1 VKNLALTQYEMTTGI
16 ILFIVMI
23 LQFGLSAVLL
33 AKYSS
38 TKDKRVLYFSLFL
51 GFGTFAFLAISINFI
66 NILVTGNSIGAF
78 PYLLIAFGIA
88 PLSVLFWMIL
98 MTELMYQDKRKIIL
112 GIFLIYWIAIRVAFF
127 YLLFTDIDSL
137 ATNIW
142 IGGLQQG
149 IFLRVI
155 QVIRLLL
162 ILIFSI
168 LFFQQSHKSENKE
181 VRLKGTLFLLAIL
194 ILVGSMLLYSI
205 TQNPIFILIFM
216 IPSLLF
222 FYGSL
227 VMPSSLKRRLI
238 KESE

>member
-1 VKNLALTQYEMTTGI
+1 MTTGI

-23 LQFGLSAVLL
+23 LQFGLAVVLM
-33 AKYSS
+33 AKYTS

-51 GFGTFAFLAISINFI
+51 GFGTLAFVAISINFI

-78 PYLLIAFGIA
+78 PYLLLAFGLA
-88 PLSVLFWMIL
+88 PISVLFWMIL

-112 GIFLIYWIAIRVAFF
+112 GIFLIYWIAMRVVFF

-142 IGGLQQG
+142 IGGLQIG
-149 IFLRVI
+149 IFLRIV
-155 QVIRLLL
+155 QVIRLLT

-168 LFFQQSHKSENKE
+168 LFFRESHKSENKE
-181 VRLKGTLFLLAIL
+181 VRLKGMLFLLAIL

-205 TQNPIFILIFM
+205 TLNPVFILIFM

-227 VMPSSLKRRLI
+227 TMPEKLRAYLI
-238 KESE
+238 KERE

>member
-1 VKNLALTQYEMTTGI
+1 MAELTKYEMTTGI

-23 LQFGLSAVLL
+23 LQFGLSVVLL

-38 TKDKRVLYFSLFL
+38 TKDKRVLYFSLFMA
-51 GFGTFAFLAISINFI
+51 FGTLAFLSISINFI

-88 PLSVLFWMIL
+88 PISVLFWMIL
-98 MTELMYQDKRKIIL
+98 MTELMYQNKRKIIL
-112 GIFLIYWIAIRVAFF
+112 GLFLIYWIVVRIMFF

-149 IFLRVI
+149 IFLRVV
-155 QVIRLLL
+155 QVIRLLI
-162 ILIFSI
+162 ILIFGI
-168 LFFQQSHKSENKE
+168 LFFLQSHKSENKE
-181 VRLKGTLFLLAIL
+181 VRLKGTLFLLG
-194 ILVGSMLLYSI
+194 ILVLVGGMLLYSI
-205 TQNPIFILIFM
+205 TTNPIFILIFM
-216 IPSLLF
+216 IPALLF

-227 VMPSSLKRRLI
+227 TMPEFIKRIFI
-238 KESE
+238 KENE

>member
-1 VKNLALTQYEMTTGI
+1 MAEIDQFGMITGI
-16 ILFIVMI
+16 IITIVMI
-23 LQFGLSAVLL
+23 LQLLL
-33 AKYSS
+33 AAILMVKYSS

-78 PYLLIAFGIA
+78 PYLLLAFGIA

-98 MTELMYQDKRKIIL
+98 MTELMYQDKKKIIL
-112 GIFLIYWIAIRVAFF
+112 GIFLIYWIVGRVALF

-149 IFLRVI
+149 IFLRVT
-155 QVIRLLL
+155 QFIRLLI

-168 LFFQQSHKSENKE
+168 LFFRESHKSENKE

-205 TQNPIFILIFM
+205 TQNPVFILIFM

-222 FYGSL
+222 FYAAL
-227 VMPSSLKRRLI
+227 TMPEFVKRKLLK
-238 KESE
+238 ENE